1 MGQLKISSSKSAAIP
16 KLQFTGKSI
25 RKQFFFA
32 CFEQS
37 HDSALKQIDTIKG
50 KLNGAEIVL
59 KIIPKII
66 ENDVNMDAREI
77 NWKLDSIE
85 KSKIAEVDL
94 QLQRI

>member
-1 MGQLKISSSKSAAIP
+1 MGQLKISISKSAAIT
-16 KLQFTGKSI
+16 KLEFTEKSI
-25 RKQFFFA
+25 RKQFFA

-77 NWKLDSIE
+77 N
-85 KSKIAEVDL
+85 
-94 QLQRI
+94 